1 MKITVIGAG
10 YVGLV
15 AAVCF
20 AQGGHQVI
28 CLERDEQ
35 RCRTLE
41 NGQCPILEEGLPPKL
56 DSALS
61 KGYLQFT
68 TDSET
73 AIPWGSSSSS
83 QWAPR
88 KERMGNRI
96 YVRCN
101 QSFRQSGSMDATGKS

>member
-20 AQGGHQVI
+20 AQGGNQVI

-41 NGQCPILEEGLPPKL
+41 NRQCPILEEGLPPML

-61 KGYLQFT
+61 KGHLQFT

-73 AIPWGSSSSS
+73 AIPWWEFVFITVGTPGCVDGASYD
-83 QWAPR
+83 P
-88 KERMGNRI
+88 NL
-96 YVRCN
+96 
-101 QSFRQSGSMDATGKS
+101 